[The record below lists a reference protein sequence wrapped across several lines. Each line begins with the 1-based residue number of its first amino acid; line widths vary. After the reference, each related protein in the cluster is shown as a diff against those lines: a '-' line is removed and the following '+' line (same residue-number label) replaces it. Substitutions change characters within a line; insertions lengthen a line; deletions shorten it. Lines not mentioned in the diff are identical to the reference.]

1 MAEGDNQNFVNF
13 DGILQELNKISQIEI
28 ETKVVKSQVKDVEGE
43 IVEIRQ
49 HVGLDEDEKQKNVI
63 SDKDL
68 PATLTVNERQRYINI
83 GKNFVLGA
91 GSEFQKIQKAI
102 RFKESMKTSHNEFL
116 DKIDKIK
123 ENVKKTKSS
132 SGFWKTLLKV
142 GALLGLIV
150 YLWKTKIQENF
161 PNVASYVEDT
171 FASAKVF
178 VKESIGSVFSYVA
191 SSLSGGFESVL
202 KDMVTEYIP
211 ALVHTFFTATLP
223 RTLLNTY
230 LAVLAGFSS
239 DAEAHLNTRLEADM
253 AADSERVTE
262 AAQQEVV
269 NTDTNVN
276 IKGGIDAAS
285 EAFRSAVA
293 TGYSLTN
300 QHDLTMMQRH
310 AAYLSSVRVENGA
323 VFENVSKAV
332 GGLIN
337 SQASI
342 VDLAS
347 QGKLDMGVFLSRVKQ
362 YQEDNNLTNQ
372 EVVQAVAEAMGVTA
386 ESISKL
392 TDGNEQQAFS
402 AVEGVSSLIRST
414 EQFQGEF
421 RNRANALRQEEE
433 ERRREYEANLEMYK
447 PIHVNFTEVLEDAI
461 FNHVAD
467 ALKKITDFISSEGG
481 AESKLYKL
489 VKDGVKNFGDFY
501 DKYFSQSV
509 SLVTEAFAN
518 IGRLFKIDVSNPS
531 AVQSTDTPVQPQQ
544 TYGDNNIIVNIDMGV
559 SGQTSLGALIAQIG
573 TIDNDISSTITAT
586 NSQLVNI
593 INTLKDVGNLHTAS
607 KMYIDEQD
615 KKLHTIMDA
624 KETIVWTQ
632 VNKNKEDIQSIN
644 GRLNATSQQAS
655 VNVGIPIVMRGNV
668 Q

>member
-49 HVGLDEDEKQKNVI
+49 HVGLDEEESKKNVI

-102 RFKESMKTSHNEFL
+102 RFKESMKTSNNEFL

-161 PNVASYVEDT
+161 PNVS
-171 FASAKVF
+171 KF
-178 VKESIGSVFSYVA
+178 VDESFTVVKGIIKESIKSIYEYISTGLGNSFT
-191 SSLSGGFESVL
+191 EVL
-202 KDMVTEYIP
+202 KDMATQYIP
-211 ALVHTFFTATLP
+211 SLMNTFFTVTLP
-223 RTLLNTY
+223 NTLITTY
-230 LAVLAGFSS
+230 LGILSGFSS
-239 DAEAHLNTRLEADM
+239 DAEAHLNRRLEANMQSDAERLAQ
-253 AADSERVTE
+253 AAE
-262 AAQQEVV
+262 AEAL
-269 NTDTNVN
+269 NTNSQVD
-276 IKGGIDAAS
+276 IKGGITAAQ
-285 EAFRSAVA
+285 EAFSAAVS
-293 TGYSLTN
+293 TGYAITN

-310 AAYLSSVRVENGA
+310 AAYLASVRGGNDR
-323 VFENVSKAV
+323 VFGEVSNAV

-342 VDLAS
+342 VELAR

-362 YQEDNNLTNQ
+362 AQDDNNLTNQ
-372 EVVQAVAEAMGVTA
+372 EVVQAVAEAMGVSV

-392 TDGNEQQAFS
+392 STANAQASFS
-402 AVEGVSSLIRST
+402 AVGDINALLNSNEEL
-414 EQFQGEF
+414 QGQLAS
-421 RNRANALRQEEE
+421 RANSMREEQ
-433 ERRREYEANLEMYK
+433 ERRRREQEANLEMYK
-447 PIHVNFTEVLEDAI
+447 PIHIDYGAVLNDVLFTRIAETM
-461 FNHVAD
+461 
-467 ALKKITDFISSEGG
+467 KKITDFLSGEQGTEG
-481 AESKLYKL
+481 KLYKL
-489 VKDGVKNFGDFY
+489 VKGGVQTFGEFY
-501 DKYFSQSV
+501 DKYFSQAI

-531 AVQSTDTPVQPQQ
+531 EGQATDTPVQPQQ
-544 TYGDNNIIVNIDMGV
+544 TYGDNNIIVNIDMRSNEQKSFGAFV
-559 SGQTSLGALIAQIG
+559 AELGSIG
-573 TIDNDISSTITAT
+573 SDISSTI
-586 NSQLVNI
+586 NDSNKKLESI
-593 INTLKDVGNLHTAS
+593 ITTLNGVGNLHAAS
-607 KMYIDEQD
+607 KIYVDTKD
-615 KKLHTIMDA
+615 KELHDKMVA
-624 KETIVWTQ
+624 KEAFVWSY
-632 VNKNKEDIQSIN
+632 VNKNKEDIQAIN
-644 GRLNATSQQAS
+644 NRLNATSQQAS
-655 VNVGIPIVMRGNV
+655 VTVGVPIVMRGNV